1 MKPDH
6 TATRIRRL
14 ASVSDYDMRNA
25 IFAQFF
31 SDLSDTELSSLLD
44 HLDMGLRQQNSDA
57 RSIVHS
63 LFLYWRHSWGDWME
77 RVALLPNTP
86 LTVNLRHQTH
96 YGGLEAWKVI
106 ESEAIMFA
114 DDKVLTLGER
124 RANARI
130 PQQKTIETYL
140 FDPDLLVIKNLLQ
153 NPRITEADVIRIAAR
168 RPTTA
173 NALLGVYESRRFG
186 LSKTI
191 MLALLQNPFLPYLL
205 AIGLT
210 HLMSKTDLKG
220 LKRVHSLSPTL
231 KKFVARRLAQLENE
245 MT

>member
-1 MKPDH
+1 
-6 TATRIRRL
+6 
-14 ASVSDYDMRNA
+14 MRNA

-31 SDLSDTELSSLLD
+31 SELSDAELASLLNR
-44 HLDMGLRQQNSDA
+44 LDVGLRQQTPDA

-63 LFLYWRHSWGDWME
+63 LFVYWRHSWSDWTE
-77 RVALLPNTP
+77 RFAGLPSTS

-96 YGGLEAWKVI
+96 YSSMEAWKII
-106 ESEAIMFA
+106 ESDAVMFA
-114 DDKVLTLGER
+114 DDKILTLGER

-130 PQQKTIETYL
+130 PQQRTIETYL
-140 FDPDLLVIKNLLQ
+140 FDPDIVVIKNLLQ

-173 NALLGVYESRRFG
+173 SALLGVYESRRFG
-186 LSKTI
+186 LSKII

-210 HLMSKTDLKG
+210 HLMSKTDLKN
-220 LKRVHSLSPTL
+220 LKRVQSLSPTL
-231 KKFVARRLAQLENE
+231 KQFVGHRLTQLDNG
-245 MT
+245 TV